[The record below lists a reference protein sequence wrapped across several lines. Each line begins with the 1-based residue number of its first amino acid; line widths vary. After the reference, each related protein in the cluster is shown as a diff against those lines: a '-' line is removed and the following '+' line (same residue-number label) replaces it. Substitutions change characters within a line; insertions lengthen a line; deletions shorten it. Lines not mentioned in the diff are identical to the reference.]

1 MKIVYLI
8 ICSCFML
15 LLVGCTTYVPV
26 PAPTP
31 CCNNPYHDHYV
42 APPMLLWTERVT
54 TDSYNRKVEER
65 FWIPP
70 TR

>member
-1 MKIVYLI
+1 MKYVYILI
-8 ICSCFML
+8 ICFVIMGLS
-15 LLVGCTTYVPV
+15 GCTTYVPV

-54 TDSYNRKVEER
+54 TDTYNRKVEER